1 MEELELVVQIH
12 MCLDMNS
19 TESKTFISQILISL
33 DLLTV
38 TTTLMIFSLTYS
50 ETSELCLTLTVGTTS
65 EDEIFSP
72 NHNLDTTSMET
83 LSLTVLMNAACLVL
97 MVSPMDFTNST
108 TLWFEDSCMNSS

>member
-1 MEELELVVQIH
+1 MEELELVHSIH

-50 ETSELCLTLTVGTTS
+50 ATSELCLTLTAGTTS
-65 EDEIFSP
+65 EEEIF
-72 NHNLDTTSMET
+72 
-83 LSLTVLMNAACLVL
+83 
-97 MVSPMDFTNST
+97 
-108 TLWFEDSCMNSS
+108 